1 MADFDRTESA
11 KWAQVADEMVEKLE
25 NGVSQALDKNAAK
38 GFPAPTGATLESI
51 LAAGQEVKGKL
62 TEANAKIYEDR
73 RGVIFQI
80 QEFNLK
86 ILVRIAKL
94 ALEVYQAELL
104 NALALEQSEAEGV
117 RQLDLADVERTNVEI
132 EARQVAIMQA
142 RAEMEQNIIGY
153 RQQLVAAETES
164 LGSEELLI
172 QAQLE
177 TAEKKLEIIDSIYQV
192 LAAEELVLAAERR
205 RGASLELVLEAQQIL
220 ANIKREMVPF
230 YIDKAKARGE
240 LAVAVG
246 LDAAIR
252 EEIERLGYDRIVL
265 KEAEEGADHLVREAN
280 VSFELAQQTRIRS
293 DQALEL
299 ARYQSRRLLQEYAN
313 DVRTSILA
321 KKKLL
326 EEDGVDFKLRIA
338 LARQE
343 LGLDNETTVVERER
357 SNLNMELANLLTNMV
372 TQAMDQ
378 ALTIRAS
385 AEEAWLGISN
395 TIATTRKI
403 LKG

>member
-1 MADFDRTESA
+1 MATTDRTESA
-11 KWAQVADEMVEKLE
+11 KWTQATDEMVDKLE
-25 NGVSQALDKNAAK
+25 NGVRQALDKNASK

-51 LAAGQEVKGKL
+51 LGAGQEVKGKL
-62 TEANAKIYEDR
+62 TEANAKIYDDR
-73 RGVIFQI
+73 RQTIFQI
-80 QEFNLK
+80 QEFNMK

-132 EARQVAIMQA
+132 ETRQVAIMQA
-142 RAEMEQNIIGY
+142 RAEMEHNIIGY

-164 LGSEELLI
+164 LGSEEILI

-205 RGASLELVLEAQQIL
+205 RAVSLELVLEAQQIL
-220 ANIKREMVPF
+220 ADIKREMVPF
-230 YIDKAKARGE
+230 YLDKAKARGE

-246 LDAAIR
+246 LDAKIR
-252 EEIERLGYDRIVL
+252 EEIERLGYDRIAL

-280 VSFELAQQTRIRS
+280 VNFELAHQTRIRS
-293 DQALEL
+293 DQALEI
-299 ARYQSRRLLQEYAN
+299 ARFQSRRILQEYAN

-326 EEDGVDFKLRIA
+326 EEDGIDFKLRIA
-338 LARQE
+338 LARQG
-343 LGLDNETTVVERER
+343 LGMENEATIVERER
-357 SNLNMELANLLTNMV
+357 SNLNMELAHLLTNMV
-372 TQAMDQ
+372 AQAMDQ
-378 ALTIRAS
+378 ASTVRAS
-385 AEEAWLGISN
+385 AEEAWLGIQN
-395 TIATTRKI
+395 NIKTFRQIT
-403 LKG
+403 KG